1 MLDFGG
7 FSWEERNQAKGYA
20 QSEVRLVEIQEKLCD
35 DVERGQDQCH
45 DNHHAWEAHLE
56 EWWQEH
62 QDEKSLKDYLCVE
75 TLKVTRHF
83 YSFLPKFVEGIY
95 LLIPFL
101 TLSLNKSYEMYTEQ

>member
-75 TLKVTRHF
+75 TLKVTCHST
-83 YSFLPKFVEGIY
+83 YTPSSAILPKFVEGIY
-95 LLIPFL
+95 LFL
-101 TLSLNKSYEMYTEQ
+101 FSPSV

>member
-1 MLDFGG
+1 MEIWKTIILLDFGG

-75 TLKVTRHF
+75 TLKVTRHSTF
-83 YSFLPKFVEGIY
+83 PVTP
-95 LLIPFL
+95 LLR
-101 TLSLNKSYEMYTEQ
+101 NVAQVY